1 MERDIVRVI
10 RGRHVT
16 DGAGVEICRVI
27 GIPGADYLDPFLMLD
42 DFRNDDPLGYIAGF
56 PPHPH
61 RGFETVTYMLKGRM
75 RHRDSAGNQGLLEGG
90 SVQWMTAGRGILHSE
105 MPEQTDG
112 AMWGFQL
119 WLNLGQKDQMAE
131 PGYQDIPADRITE
144 FVHDGVFIRLV
155 AGSLFGQQ
163 GPANTFYPVVMADLT
178 VPAGQRLSVPLPE
191 GDTVIAFCFEGALHV
206 GDRSLVDGDLALAG
220 RSGELVLDGGTA
232 GGRVLVLA
240 AQPLNESIA
249 RHGPFVLA
257 NQRELQQAFLD
268 YQLGVLAPNQAQFL
282 ATGGRASRRQ

>member
-1 MERDIVRVI
+1 MEREIVRVV

-16 DGAGVEICRVI
+16 DGAGVNICRVI
-27 GIPGADYLDPFLMLD
+27 GIPGADYVDPFLMLD
-42 DFRNDDPLGYIAGF
+42 DFRNDDPDGYIAGF

-119 WLNLGQKDQMAE
+119 WLNLPQRDQMAP
-131 PGYQDIPADRITE
+131 PGYQDIPAAQITE
-144 FVHDGVFIRLV
+144 FTQDGVAVRLV
-155 AGSLFGQQ
+155 AGNLFGHW
-163 GPANTFYPVVMADLT
+163 GPAQTFYPVVMADFAL
-178 VPAGQRLSVPLPE
+178 PAGGSLGVPLPK
-191 GDTVIAFCFEGALHV
+191 GDTVIAFCFEGTLSV
-206 GDRSLVDGDLALAG
+206 GDRTLVDGDLAIAG
-220 RSGELVLDGGTA
+220 REGVLHLTGGQTGGRALVLS
-232 GGRVLVLA
+232 
-240 AQPLNESIA
+240 AQPLGEPIA

-257 NQRELQQAFLD
+257 TEQELRQAFLD
-268 YQLGVLAPNQAQFL
+268 YQMGILAPNQSAFL
-282 ATGGRASRRQ
+282 ASGGRG

>member
-1 MERDIVRVI
+1 MEREIVRVV

-16 DGAGVEICRVI
+16 DGAGVNICRVI
-27 GIPGADYLDPFLMLD
+27 GIPGADYVDPFLMLD
-42 DFRNDDPLGYIAGF
+42 DFRNDDPDGYIAGF

-119 WLNLGQKDQMAE
+119 WLNLPQRDQMAP
-131 PGYQDIPADRITE
+131 PGYQDIPADQITE
-144 FVHDGVFIRLV
+144 FEHAGTAVRLV
-155 AGSLFGQQ
+155 AGDLFDQV
-163 GPANTFYPVVMADLT
+163 GPAKTFYPVVMADLSVPEGET
-178 VPAGQRLSVPLPE
+178 VRVPLPE
-191 GDTVIAFCFEGALHV
+191 GDTTIAFCFAGELRV
-206 GDRSLVDGDLALAG
+206 GDRVLVDGDLAMAG
-220 RSGELVLDGGTA
+220 RQGDLVLRGGSG
-232 GGRVLVLA
+232 GGRVLILSA
-240 AQPLNESIA
+240 KPLGESIA

-257 NQRELQQAFLD
+257 TDQELRQAFLD
-268 YQLGVLAPNQAQFL
+268 YQMGVLAPNQAAFL
-282 ATGGRASRRQ
+282 ATGGRG

>member
-1 MERDIVRVI
+1 MEREIVRVV

-16 DGAGVEICRVI
+16 DGAGVNICRVI
-27 GIPGADYLDPFLMLD
+27 GIPGADYVDPFLMLD
-42 DFRNDDPLGYIAGF
+42 DFRNDDPDGYIAGF

-119 WLNLGQKDQMAE
+119 WLNLPQRDQMAP
-131 PGYQDIPADRITE
+131 PGYQDIPADQITE
-144 FVHDGVFIRLV
+144 FEHAGTAVRLV
-155 AGSLFGQQ
+155 AGDLFDQV
-163 GPANTFYPVVMADLT
+163 GPAKTFYPVVMADLS
-178 VPAGQRLSVPLPE
+178 VPEGEAVRVPLPE
-191 GDTVIAFCFEGALHV
+191 GDTTIAFCFAGELRV
-206 GDRSLVDGDLALAG
+206 GDRVLVDGDLAMAG
-220 RSGELVLDGGTA
+220 RQGDLVLRGGSG
-232 GGRVLVLA
+232 GGRALILSA
-240 AQPLNESIA
+240 KPLGESIA

-257 NQRELQQAFLD
+257 TDQELRQAFLD
-268 YQLGVLAPNQAQFL
+268 YQMGVLAPNQAAFL
-282 ATGGRASRRQ
+282 ATGGRG